1 MAPPSGWSGRVRD
14 GRHPT
19 RPRKP
24 CPERA
29 HGGPKQPPAGEQ
41 RCQLPAARRSPAQP
55 PLDPPPDRT
64 QRRHDG
70 ILDATD
76 LPGQRRADL
85 DRQCPQPRGQQPRPA
100 GKPPPPVPHGRV
112 RHPSPA
118 ATGRSPTPA
127 AARSN
132 AAPITSTA
140 STRRA
145 SANDGS
151 SACDTRH
158 HPQRAR
164 RTQTR
169 HARPT
174 HAHPARIPRP
184 QRHRPAAARTV
195 GPRDLDLAAS
205 GRVLLDAQQAGPY
218 DGHGDPHRLG
228 PSRERQLTTGGSFA
242 CSRNRTP
249 DPARRRESIPNH
261 RCRTVAPRH
270 HAVMPSTPRVLS
282 RVSLAT
288 GAFTDRSLPL
298 QARDVAGA
306 LPSDRVVL
314 SQALKRYYDPSATL
328 PARCDFPLE
337 RLYAPAAPG
346 PQAPGAGEGFPSSRT
361 HPLTIPLPLPR
372 RVPQRLHLQVLG
384 AFHGLRRDSSGSAPS
399 CPFRA
404 KSL

>member
-1 MAPPSGWSGRVRD
+1 MPPAPRPAAPPGRQ
-14 GRHPT
+14 T
-19 RPRKP
+19 
-24 CPERA
+24 A
-29 HGGPKQPPAGEQ
+29 TA
-41 RCQLPAARRSPAQP
+41 SPARSSAAPQP
-55 PLDPPPDRT
+55 SRDRT
-64 QRRHDG
+64 QPHPRGRT
-70 ILDATD
+70 L
-76 LPGQRRADL
+76 QRRADHL
-85 DRQCPQPRGQQPRPA
+85 DRIHPPGQRKRRQQRMRHPTPPAAGTTHPDPPRP
-100 GKPPPPVPHGRV
+100 
-112 RHPSPA
+112 
-118 ATGRSPTPA
+118 
-127 AARSN
+127 
-132 AAPITSTA
+132 
-140 STRRA
+140 
-145 SANDGS
+145 
-151 SACDTRH
+151 
-158 HPQRAR
+158 
-164 RTQTR
+164 
-169 HARPT
+169 PT